1 MDTLGKQDLIAQIAS
16 LELEEQ
22 QVSARRRKLHDRIA
36 IFPNVSSVDQ
46 VWVTRR
52 QRTRAIKVREIRD
65 ALQQVER
72 ELSDY
77 RRDLYR
83 RIHAAHAELATLRN
97 AERRARESAALGLN

>member
-1 MDTLGKQDLIAQIAS
+1 MDTLSKQDLIAQIAA

-36 IFPNVSSVDQ
+36 IFSSEALE
-46 VWVTRR
+46 
-52 QRTRAIKVREIRD
+52 RA
-65 ALQQVER
+65 ER

-83 RIHAAHAELATLRN
+83 RIHAAHGELAKFRK
-97 AERRARESAALGLN
+97 AERRARVSIELCFD